1 MMRVLL
7 CLVLVSVLSACIK
20 NNPNPSWIEVNPFVL
35 VSNPSLSGSEGQLTQ
50 DFRDVWLY
58 IDDQMIGCFQT
69 PFKIPILKEG
79 NVNIKIYPAVRNNGI
94 ATDKKIYPFMN
105 VYEINSQLTKDQ
117 TLTVN
122 PVTSYVNNLN
132 FWIEDFEDA
141 SIKIQDDPNTSIASL
156 FTSSDNLTP
165 FNGFNCGK
173 VILNSIDSIW
183 VANTTDQLPI
193 PKNKA
198 CFIEVD
204 YYNTNTFVQGFLAL
218 SLNGNIYQDN
228 TGFNEQQLITVK
240 WKKMYIEL
248 TELIG
253 NSANGSNFIQTFKAK
268 LDKGQTETF
277 ICIDNIKIVWK

>member
-1 MMRVLL
+1 MRVLL
-7 CLVLVSVLSACIK
+7 YLVLVGVLSACIK
-20 NNPNPSWIEVNPFVL
+20 NNPDPSWIEVNPFVL
-35 VSNPSLSGSEGQLTQ
+35 VSNPALSGSEGQLTK

-105 VYEINSQLTKDQ
+105 VYEINSKLIKNQ

-122 PVTSYVNNLN
+122 PVTSYVNNVN
-132 FWIEDFEDA
+132 YWIEDFEDA
-141 SIKIQDDPNTSIASL
+141 SIKIQDDPNTSLASL
-156 FTSSDNLTP
+156 FISSDNLTP
-165 FNGFNCGK
+165 FNGFNYGK
-173 VILNSIDSIW
+173 VVLTELDSVW
-183 VANTTDQLPI
+183 VANTSEQLPI
-193 PKNKA
+193 AKNKP

-204 YYNTNTFVQGFLAL
+204 YYNTNSFVQGFLAL
-218 SLNGNIYQDN
+218 NTNGSIYQDN
-228 TGFNEQQLITVK
+228 AGFNEQPVSTVK

-268 LDKGQTETF
+268 LDSLQTETF
-277 ICIDNIKIVWK
+277 ICIDNIKIVYK

>member
-1 MMRVLL
+1 MRVLL
-7 CLVLVSVLSACIK
+7 YLVLVGVLSACIK
-20 NNPNPSWIEVNPFVL
+20 NNPDPSWIEVNPFDL
-35 VSNPSLSGSEGQLTQ
+35 VSNPALSGSEGQLTK

-105 VYEINSQLTKDQ
+105 VYEINSKLIKNQ

-122 PVTSYVNNLN
+122 PVTSYVNNVN

-141 SIKIQDDPNTSIASL
+141 SIKIQDDPNTSLASL
-156 FTSSDNLTP
+156 FISSDNLTP
-165 FNGFNCGK
+165 FNGFNYGK
-173 VILNSIDSIW
+173 VVLTELDSVW
-183 VANTTDQLPI
+183 VANTTEQLPI
-193 PKNKA
+193 AKNKP

-204 YYNTNTFVQGFLAL
+204 YYNTNSFVQGFLAL
-218 SLNGNIYQDN
+218 NTNGSIYQDN
-228 TGFNEQQLITVK
+228 AGFNEQPVSTVK

-268 LDKGQTETF
+268 LDSLQTETF
-277 ICIDNIKIVWK
+277 ICIDNIKIVYK

>member
-1 MMRVLL
+1 MRVLL
-7 CLVLVSVLSACIK
+7 YLVLVGVLSACIK
-20 NNPNPSWIEVNPFVL
+20 NNPDPSWIEVNPFVL
-35 VSNPSLSGSEGQLTQ
+35 VSNPSLSGSEGQLTK

-105 VYEINSQLTKDQ
+105 VYEINSKLVKNQ

-122 PVTSYVNNLN
+122 PVTSYVNNSN

-141 SIKIQDDPNTSIASL
+141 SIKIQDDPNTSLASL
-156 FTSSDNLTP
+156 FISSDNLTP
-165 FNGFNCGK
+165 FNGFNYGK
-173 VILNSIDSIW
+173 VVLTELDSIW
-183 VANTTDQLPI
+183 VANTTEQLPI
-193 PKNKA
+193 AKNKP
-198 CFIEVD
+198 CFMEVD
-204 YYNTNTFVQGFLAL
+204 YYNTNSFVQGFLAL
-218 SLNGNIYQDN
+218 NSNGSIYQDN
-228 TGFNEQQLITVK
+228 AGFNEQPVSTVK

-268 LDKGQTETF
+268 LDSLQTETF
-277 ICIDNIKIVWK
+277 ICIDNIKIVYK

>member
-1 MMRVLL
+1 MRVLL
-7 CLVLVSVLSACIK
+7 YLVLVGVLSACIK
-20 NNPNPSWIEVNPFVL
+20 NNPDPSWIEVNPFVL
-35 VSNPSLSGSEGQLTQ
+35 VSNPSLSGSEGQLTK

-105 VYEINSQLTKDQ
+105 VYEINSKLVKNQ

-122 PVTSYVNNLN
+122 PVTSYVNNSN

-141 SIKIQDDPNTSIASL
+141 SIKIQDDPNTSLASL
-156 FTSSDNLTP
+156 FISSDNLTP
-165 FNGFNCGK
+165 FNGFNYGK
-173 VILNSIDSIW
+173 VVLTELDSIW
-183 VANTTDQLPI
+183 VANTTEQLPI
-193 PKNKA
+193 AKNKP
-198 CFIEVD
+198 CFMEVD
-204 YYNTNTFVQGFLAL
+204 YYNTNSFVQGFLAL
-218 SLNGNIYQDN
+218 NTNGSIYQDN
-228 TGFNEQQLITVK
+228 AGFNEQPVSTVK

-253 NSANGSNFIQTFKAK
+253 NSTNGSNFIQTFKAK
-268 LDKGQTETF
+268 LDSLQTETF
-277 ICIDNIKIVWK
+277 ICIDNIKIVYK

>member
-1 MMRVLL
+1 MRVLL
-7 CLVLVSVLSACIK
+7 YLVLVGLLSACIK
-20 NNPNPSWIEVNPFVL
+20 NNPNPSWIAVNPFVL
-35 VSNPSLSGSEGQLTQ
+35 VANPSLSGSEGQLSQ
-50 DFRDVWLY
+50 DIRDVWLY

-69 PFKIPILKEG
+69 PFKIPILKDG

-94 ATDKKIYPFMN
+94 ASDKKIYPFMN
-105 VYEINSQLTKDQ
+105 FYEINSKLVKDQ

-122 PVTSYVNNLN
+122 PVTNYVDNLN

-156 FTSSDNLTP
+156 FVSSDNLTP
-165 FNGFNCGK
+165 FNGFNYGK
-173 VILNSIDSIW
+173 VVLNETDSVW
-183 VANTTDQLPI
+183 VANTTEQLSI
-193 PKNKA
+193 PKNKP

-218 SLNGNIYQDN
+218 SLNGNFYQDN
-228 TGFNEQQLITVK
+228 AGFNEQTFNAVK

-253 NSANGSNFIQTFKAK
+253 NSINGSNFVQTFKAN
-268 LDKGQTETF
+268 LDSLQTETF
-277 ICIDNIKIVWK
+277 ICIDNIKIVYK

>member
-1 MMRVLL
+1 MRVLL
-7 CLVLVSVLSACIK
+7 YLVLVGMLSACIK
-20 NNPNPSWIEVNPFVL
+20 NNPDPSWIEVNPFVL
-35 VSNPSLSGSEGQLTQ
+35 VSNPSLSGSEGQLTK

-105 VYEINSQLTKDQ
+105 VYEINSKLVKNQ

-122 PVTSYVNNLN
+122 PVTSYVNNSN

-141 SIKIQDDPNTSIASL
+141 SIKIQDDPNTSLASL
-156 FTSSDNLTP
+156 FISSDNLTP
-165 FNGFNCGK
+165 FNGFNYGK
-173 VILNSIDSIW
+173 VVLTELDSVW
-183 VANTTDQLPI
+183 VANTTEQLPI
-193 PKNKA
+193 AKNKP
-198 CFIEVD
+198 CFMEVD
-204 YYNTNTFVQGFLAL
+204 YYNTNSFVQGFLAL
-218 SLNGNIYQDN
+218 NTNGSIYQDN
-228 TGFNEQQLITVK
+228 AGFNEQPVNTVK

-268 LDKGQTETF
+268 LDSLQTVTF
-277 ICIDNIKIVWK
+277 ICIDNIKIVYK

>member
-1 MMRVLL
+1 VGI
-7 CLVLVSVLSACIK
+7 LSACIK

-35 VSNPSLSGSEGQLTQ
+35 VANPALSGSEGQLSQ

-58 IDDQMIGCFQT
+58 IDDQMVGCFQT

-94 ATDKKIYPFMN
+94 SSDKKIYPFMN
-105 VYEINSQLTKDQ
+105 VYEINSTLVQNQ

-122 PVTSYVNNLN
+122 PVTSYVDNLN

-141 SIKIQDDPNTSIASL
+141 SIKIQDDPNTSLTNL
-156 FTSSDNLTP
+156 FVSSDNLTP
-165 FNGFNCGK
+165 FNGFNYGK
-173 VILNSIDSIW
+173 VVLNEMDSIW
-183 VANTTDQLPI
+183 VASTTEQLSI

-198 CFIEVD
+198 CFLEVD

-218 SLNGNIYQDN
+218 SINGNVYQDN
-228 TGFNEQQLITVK
+228 AGFNEQTFSAVK

-253 NSANGSNFIQTFKAK
+253 NSINGSNFIQTFKSN
-268 LDKGQTETF
+268 LDSLQTETF
-277 ICIDNIKIVWK
+277 ICIDNIKIVYK

>member
-1 MMRVLL
+1 MRVLL
-7 CLVLVSVLSACIK
+7 YLVLVGLLSACIK
-20 NNPNPSWIEVNPFVL
+20 NNPDPSWIEVNPFVL
-35 VSNPSLSGSEGQLTQ
+35 VSNPSLSGSEGQLTK

-105 VYEINSQLTKDQ
+105 VYEINSKLVKNQ

-122 PVTSYVNNLN
+122 PVTSYVNNSN

-141 SIKIQDDPNTSIASL
+141 SIKIQDDPNTSLASL
-156 FTSSDNLTP
+156 FISSDNLTP
-165 FNGFNCGK
+165 FNGFNYGK
-173 VILNSIDSIW
+173 VVLTELDSIW
-183 VANTTDQLPI
+183 VANTTEQLPI
-193 PKNKA
+193 AKNKP
-198 CFIEVD
+198 CFMEVD
-204 YYNTNTFVQGFLAL
+204 YYNTNSFVQGFLAL
-218 SLNGNIYQDN
+218 NSNGSIYQDN
-228 TGFNEQQLITVK
+228 AGFNEQPVSTVK

-253 NSANGSNFIQTFKAK
+253 NSTNGSNFIQTFKAK
-268 LDKGQTETF
+268 LDSLQTETF
-277 ICIDNIKIVWK
+277 ICIDNIKIVYK

>member
-7 CLVLVSVLSACIK
+7 YLVLLSTLSACIK
-20 NNPNPSWIEVNPFVL
+20 NNPNPSWIQVNPFIL
-35 VSNPSLSGSEGQLTQ
+35 VANPSLSGSEGQLTQ

-79 NVNIKIYPAVRNNGI
+79 NVNIKVYPAVRNNGI
-94 ATDKKIYPFMN
+94 ASTKKIYPFMN
-105 VYEINSQLTKDQ
+105 VYEINTQLIKDQ

-141 SIKIQDDPNTSIASL
+141 SIKIQDDPNTSLASL
-156 FTSSDNLTP
+156 FTTSDNLTP
-165 FNGFNCGK
+165 FNGFNYGK
-173 VILNSIDSIW
+173 VILNTTDSVW
-183 VANTTDQLPI
+183 VANTIDQLPI

-198 CFIEVD
+198 CFLEVD
-204 YYNTNTFVQGFLAL
+204 YYNTNRFIQGFLAIGV
-218 SLNGNIYQDN
+218 NGNVYQDN
-228 TGFNEQQLITVK
+228 AGFNLQPVASVK

-253 NSANGSNFIQTFKAK
+253 NSANGSNFIQTFKAN
-268 LDKGQTETF
+268 LDSLQTETF
-277 ICIDNIKIVWK
+277 ICIDNIKIVYK

>member
-1 MMRVLL
+1 MRVLL
-7 CLVLVSVLSACIK
+7 YLVLVGLLSACIK
-20 NNPNPSWIEVNPFVL
+20 NNPDPSWIEVNPFVL
-35 VSNPSLSGSEGQLTQ
+35 VSNPSLSGSEGQLTK

-105 VYEINSQLTKDQ
+105 VYEINSKLVKNQ

-122 PVTSYVNNLN
+122 PVTSYVNNSN

-141 SIKIQDDPNTSIASL
+141 SIKIQDDPNTSLASL
-156 FTSSDNLTP
+156 FISSDNLTP
-165 FNGFNCGK
+165 FNGFNYGK
-173 VILNSIDSIW
+173 VVLTELDSVW
-183 VANTTDQLPI
+183 VANTTEQLPI
-193 PKNKA
+193 AKNKP
-198 CFIEVD
+198 CFMEVD
-204 YYNTNTFVQGFLAL
+204 YYNTNSFVQGFLAL
-218 SLNGNIYQDN
+218 NTSGSIYQDN
-228 TGFNEQQLITVK
+228 AGFNEQTVSTVK

-268 LDKGQTETF
+268 LDSLQTETF
-277 ICIDNIKIVWK
+277 ICIDNIKIVYK